1 MPHGVFGLGW
11 GEVVSFITLGT
22 VVATYFKTS
31 ISKTAHESSR
41 KDLED
46 LSSKLTDF
54 KINVNELSS
63 LLRQFNQ
70 DLSRLTKRVEKTESQ
85 VEELKLEMVQVKEHL
100 KGNDPDEQGSTCQ
113 NYSIKRAVE
122 LH

>member
-100 KGNDPDEQGSTCQ
+100 KENDPDER
-113 NYSIKRAVE
+113 N
-122 LH
+122 H

>member
-70 DLSRLTKRVEKTESQ
+70 DLSRLAKRVEKTESQ

-100 KGNDPDEQGSTCQ
+100 KGNDPDER
-113 NYSIKRAVE
+113 N
-122 LH
+122 H